1 MRKKWGTKSRRQQQ
15 RKEAKRRLEKDL
27 RKKTF
32 IGLRKWFSL
41 WDEDGEGL
49 KMIPGIWLGLMDGSR
64 DGRKIRDGW
73 GGGGRIKYT
82 AFPDLQHSLAI
93 VFSQQVKEQE
103 KNPNAWW

>member
-1 MRKKWGTKSRRQQQ
+1 M
-15 RKEAKRRLEKDL
+15 EVEM
-27 RKKTF
+27 
-32 IGLRKWFSL
+32 
-41 WDEDGEGL
+41 EE
-49 KMIPGIWLGLMDGSR
+49 
-64 DGRKIRDGW
+64 KIRDGW